1 MNRRTVRNL
10 LAVLVLIT
18 TVVATGFFLRDNPN
32 VLDQLAAT
40 SPVIIFLLFGLYLLF
55 MVSLWLIFA
64 SSLILS
70 NATLPR
76 GETMLVTAYSS
87 IINFFGPLQS
97 GPAFRAIYLK
107 QRHKVS
113 LKRYALASLVYYFFY
128 AFFSAICLLSGLIG
142 WWVLIAS
149 GVGIGIIFLVTKL
162 PNKRLAKIKS
172 LNRRGVILTAIATV
186 LQIVILITIFYVE
199 LRSVDASV
207 TLQQAITYTGAA
219 NFALF
224 VSITPG
230 AIGFRETFV
239 LAAQQLHSVPDATI
253 VAASL
258 LDRAVY
264 VMMLVFLAI
273 GIFGSHAQKTIDQLK
288 AK

>member
-10 LAVLVLIT
+10 LAVLVLFATIFA
-18 TVVATGFFLRDNPN
+18 TVLFLNNNPE
-32 VLDQLAAT
+32 VLNQLSNT
-40 SPVIIFLLFGLYLLF
+40 SIVLFLALLTLYMLF
-55 MVSLWLIFA
+55 MVSLWLIFRG
-64 SSLILS
+64 SLILS
-70 NATLPR
+70 NAVLPK

-107 QRHKVS
+107 KRHKVS
-113 LKRYALASLVYYFFY
+113 LKRYALASLVYYLFY
-128 AFFSAICLLSGLIG
+128 AFFSGLCLLSGLIG
-142 WWVLIAS
+142 WWSLL
-149 GVGIGIIFLVTKL
+149 VGLLSLTGLYGLSRL
-162 PNKRLAKIKS
+162 PNHKLAQFRELNKR
-172 LNRRGVILTAIATV
+172 GFILTGLATA
-186 LQIVILITIFYVE
+186 LQVTILITIFYIE
-199 LRSVDASV
+199 LKSVDAKV

-230 AIGFRETFV
+230 AIGFRESFV
-239 LAAQQLHSVPDATI
+239 LATQQIHNIPNVTV

-264 VMMLVFLAI
+264 VAMLVLLAI
-273 GIFGSHAQKTIDQLK
+273 GIFGTQAKKTIEQLK
-288 AK
+288 FK

>member
-1 MNRRTVRNL
+1 
-10 LAVLVLIT
+10 
-18 TVVATGFFLRDNPN
+18 
-32 VLDQLAAT
+32 
-40 SPVIIFLLFGLYLLF
+40 
-55 MVSLWLIFA
+55 
-64 SSLILS
+64 
-70 NATLPR
+70 
-76 GETMLVTAYSS
+76 MLVTAYSS

-107 QRHKVS
+107 KRHKIG
-113 LKRYALASLVYYFFY
+113 LKNYALASLVYYFFY
-128 AFFSAICLLSGLIG
+128 ALFSGLCLLSGLIG
-142 WWVLIAS
+142 WWS
-149 GVGIGIIFLVTKL
+149 FLVGLISLTIIYGLSRL
-162 PNKRLAKIKS
+162 PNRKIAQFRELNKRGFLI
-172 LNRRGVILTAIATV
+172 TASATA
-186 LQIVILITIFYVE
+186 LQVTILITIFYIE
-199 LRSVDASV
+199 LKSVDAKV

-239 LAAQQLHSVPDATI
+239 LATQQIHNISNITV

-264 VMMLVFLAI
+264 VAMLLILAV
-273 GIFGSHAQKTIDQLK
+273 GIFGTHAKQAIKELT

>member
-10 LAVLVLIT
+10 LAVLVLVIT
-18 TVVATGFFLRDNPN
+18 IIATTLFLRDNPK
-32 VLDQLAAT
+32 VIQQLAAT
-40 SPVIIFLLFGLYLLF
+40 SISLIILLLGLYLLF
-55 MVSLWLIFA
+55 MVSLWLIFRG
-64 SSLILS
+64 SLVLS
-70 NATLPR
+70 GAALPR

-113 LKRYALASLVYYFFY
+113 LKKYALASLVYYFFY
-128 AFFSAICLLSGLIG
+128 AFFSGICLLSGLVG
-142 WWVLIAS
+142 WWALLIGLLGL
-149 GVGIGIIFLVTKL
+149 GVMFALSSL
-162 PNKRLAKIKS
+162 PNKRITEIKS
-172 LNRRGVILTAIATV
+172 LNQRGIILTAAATA
-186 LQIVILITIFYVE
+186 LQVAILIAIFYTE
-199 LRSVDASV
+199 LKSVNPAV
-207 TLQQAITYTGAA
+207 TLLQAITYTGAA

-239 LAAQQLHSVPDATI
+239 LATQQLHDIPSVTV

-264 VMMLVFLAI
+264 VIMLVVLAL
-273 GIFGSHAQKTIDQLK
+273 GIFGTHAKMSLEQLK
-288 AK
+288 SR